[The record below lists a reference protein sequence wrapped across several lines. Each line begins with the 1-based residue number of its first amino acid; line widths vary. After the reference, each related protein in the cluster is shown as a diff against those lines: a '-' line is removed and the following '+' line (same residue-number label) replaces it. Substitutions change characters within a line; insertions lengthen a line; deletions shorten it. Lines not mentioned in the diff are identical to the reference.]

1 METLKVNFY
10 RNYSISIFF
19 SYYFICRRESFFFLF
34 IYFSNYLILFYFILY
49 HIVLFCFILFY
60 FVLLF
65 SILFYFILFYFILFR
80 FVLFYF
86 ILFLFCFILFYFI
99 LFYFILFYFI
109 LFYFILFYF
118 ILFYFNCSLSGYLF
132 NLYVLIGVLTAAI
145 EAIRTGKP
153 VEKRSAYVVPW
164 ILDSELLSVIPT
176 KNRNANKNDEKNE
189 NQDQH
194 DNDNENKNE
203 NDRNQDDEITFLC
216 VPNSCCQSQFENS
229 VNEYCCFVFVKYS
242 CSRNDHFYSYEKVN
256 IFFDHI

>member
-1 METLKVNFY
+1 M
-10 RNYSISIFF
+10 
-19 SYYFICRRESFFFLF
+19 
-34 IYFSNYLILFYFILY
+34 
-49 HIVLFCFILFY
+49 
-60 FVLLF
+60 
-65 SILFYFILFYFILFR
+65 
-80 FVLFYF
+80 
-86 ILFLFCFILFYFI
+86 
-99 LFYFILFYFI
+99 
-109 LFYFILFYF
+109 
-118 ILFYFNCSLSGYLF
+118 SGYLF
-132 NLYVLIGVLTAAI
+132 SLLFIYSLHLYVLIGVLTAAI

-194 DNDNENKNE
+194 DNENKNE